1 MKKKVSNFCQIYNR
15 AIEKLNRTNRRVPYS
30 TRWLYIC
37 LNFLEHRLTGEK
49 EDFFFRSIED
59 LQRDIGMGRRQ
70 IIEGIQLLEDLKMIE
85 TWQMHWVD
93 RRTGKK
99 SEKHITAFKIL
110 SV

>member
-1 MKKKVSNFCQIYNR
+1 MKRKISNFCQVYNE
-15 AIEKLNRTNRRVPYS
+15 AIKKLNRQNRKVPYS
-30 TRWLYIC
+30 TRWLYIH
-37 LNFLEHRLTGEK
+37 LNFLEHRLSGEN

-59 LQRDIGMGRRQ
+59 LQRDIKMGRRQ
-70 IIEGIQLLEDLKMIE
+70 VIDGIKRLEQLKLIK

-93 RRTGKK
+93 RRTGEK